1 MTEQFSDT
9 KWNIFENSG
18 RVADYL
24 SYKGIGGRI
33 LPILREV
40 SDNAHNDG
48 GSGDIR
54 QGRGGQ

>member
-9 KWNIFENSG
+9 KWNTFENSG

-24 SYKGIGGRI
+24 SYKGIGVRI

-54 QGRGGQ
+54 QGRRGQ

>member
-9 KWNIFENSG
+9 KWNTFENSG

-24 SYKGIGGRI
+24 SYKGIGCRV

-54 QGRGGQ
+54 SGCRGQ

>member
-9 KWNIFENSG
+9 KWNTFENSG

-33 LPILREV
+33 LPISREV
-40 SDNAHNDG
+40 SDNAHNDRR
-48 GSGDIR
+48 SGDICQR
-54 QGRGGQ
+54 RRGQ